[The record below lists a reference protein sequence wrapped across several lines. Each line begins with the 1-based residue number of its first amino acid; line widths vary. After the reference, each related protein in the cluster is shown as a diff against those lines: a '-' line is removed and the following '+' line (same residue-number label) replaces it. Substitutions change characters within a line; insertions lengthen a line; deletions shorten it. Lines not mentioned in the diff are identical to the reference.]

1 MVNIDLVEKGLVVQ
15 KKAKFNMVEL
25 YKTLKSWF
33 DLHDYDFQER
43 EYGEET
49 ADKKSTKIGWMGRKD
64 VNEYVSFRVPI
75 SITLKNYETIKT
87 KSGNIVE
94 GDITVKISANVRSDY
109 ENKWQTSPVIHFFRA
124 VFDRIIA
131 SDKTQKYEKELKKDV
146 NDIFYRTKS
155 YLNLQKF
162 N

>member
-1 MVNIDLVEKGLVVQ
+1 MVNVDIVEKGLVVQ

-25 YKTLKSWF
+25 YKSLKSWF
-33 DLHDYDFQER
+33 DLHDYEFQER
-43 EYGEET
+43 EYGEEAT
-49 ADKKSTKIGWMGRKD
+49 DKKTAKIGWMGRKD
-64 VNEYVSFRVPI
+64 VNEYVSYRLPI

-87 KSGNIVE
+87 KQGNVVE
-94 GDITVKISANVRSDY
+94 GDITVKIGANVRSDY
-109 ENKWQTSPVIHFFRA
+109 ENKWESAPIMHFFRS

-146 NDIFYRTKS
+146 HDIFHRIKS
-155 YLNLQKF
+155 FLNLQKF